1 MTEDRPAKDIKISTV
16 GDIPVVIPPAEI
28 DAANS
33 DELCEA
39 LSSALAGHAAVV
51 VDMTRNVFCDS
62 SGLRALL
69 LAQRSRPGSE
79 LRVAVDHMRVR
90 RVFKLTG
97 TQRYVRVFNTV
108 AEAVEAEPG
117 MSPGEVP

>member
-1 MTEDRPAKDIKISTV
+1 MTEDRPAKYIKISAV

-28 DAANS
+28 DAGNS

-51 VDMTRNVFCDS
+51 VDMTSNVFCDS
-62 SGLRALL
+62 SGLRALV
-69 LAQRSRPGSE
+69 LAQRARPGSE
-79 LRVAVDHMRVR
+79 LRVAVDHMHVR
-90 RVFKLTG
+90 RVFKMTG

-117 MSPGEVP
+117 MSPGEVL